1 MFMHIWLMHWS
12 YSFLCI
18 CIYNLVVEAPGSDG
32 QPFVAMGVA
41 GILSLIVTFITKD
54 LYEN

>member
-1 MFMHIWLMHWS
+1 MFMSNWFLHFC

-18 CIYNLVVEAPGSDG
+18 CVYNMVVDAPGSDG

-54 LYEN
+54 